1 MLFLRSLLLLVAL
14 LSPALGQ
21 DGSQIAASAKDAEQA
36 LQLYLDGVSKSGGR
50 PDYTTPPAADLFRR
64 VFDLEQLTA
73 LPPPKASDMPWV
85 IDWIDAAKETN
96 KRIIFFG
103 TKYGPNMD
111 QAAVVRN
118 LAEYED
124 QYASA
129 LNFLIR
135 FAAREATASILFM
148 DQLTPEQRTPIR
160 EAGLRKARG
169 GAAGLISNAIGCVA
183 LGMRPANARLIT
195 AALRDT
201 RDALATFIL
210 PNDRTQ
216 IIGLLT
222 KATNIVNDD
231 EVQTN
236 FTAFAG
242 ALAAAK

>member
-1 MLFLRSLLLLVAL
+1 
-14 LSPALGQ
+14 
-21 DGSQIAASAKDAEQA
+21 
-36 LQLYLDGVSKSGGR
+36 
-50 PDYTTPPAADLFRR
+50 
-64 VFDLEQLTA
+64 
-73 LPPPKASDMPWV
+73 
-85 IDWIDAAKETN
+85 
-96 KRIIFFG
+96 
-103 TKYGPNMD
+103 
-111 QAAVVRN
+111 
-118 LAEYED
+118 
-124 QYASA
+124 
-129 LNFLIR
+129 
-135 FAAREATASILFM
+135 M

-201 RDALATFIL
+201 RDTLATFIL

>member
-1 MLFLRSLLLLVAL
+1 MLFLRSLLLLVTL
-14 LSPALGQ
+14 FSPALGQ
-21 DGSQIAASAKDAEQA
+21 DGSQIATSAKDAAQA

-50 PDYTTPPAADLFRR
+50 PDYTTPPASDLFRR
-64 VFDLEQLTA
+64 VFDFEQLTA

-85 IDWIDAAKETN
+85 IDWIDAAKETY

-103 TKYGPNMD
+103 TKYGPDMD

-118 LAEYED
+118 LAEYQD

-129 LNFLIR
+129 VNFLIR
-135 FAAREATASILFM
+135 IGAREGSTSFLFM

-160 EAGLRKARG
+160 EAGLQKARG
-169 GAAGLISNAIGCVA
+169 GAALLITSAIGCVA
-183 LGMRPANARLIT
+183 QGMRPANARLIT

-222 KATNIVNDD
+222 KAANIVKDD

-236 FTAFAG
+236 LTVFAG
-242 ALAAAK
+242 ALATAK